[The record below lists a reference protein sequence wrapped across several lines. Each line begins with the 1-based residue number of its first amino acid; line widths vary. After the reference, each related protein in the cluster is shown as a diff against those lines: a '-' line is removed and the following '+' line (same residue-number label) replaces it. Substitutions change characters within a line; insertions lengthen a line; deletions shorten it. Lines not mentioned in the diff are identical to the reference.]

1 MEITITTHSPSH
13 TQLPSNWD
21 WLLFIR
27 STGRKTVN
35 TEACKYAC
43 RFSVK
48 HGNLPFLPTHLIAS
62 SGKILVLPGGQALCL
77 RRGTPS
83 TCCARCSPTGAVP
96 VISWKCCCCS
106 VHRPGHQIS
115 CTISS
120 VVHLHSACIQVAGK
134 DVPLPGIKSQ
144 LLLLKMELE
153 EEQAGIMFSFQTV
166 NEVAYL
172 LFPITLTQHFSGKS
186 IHPGHGGP
194 RFNSLLHLREDKP
207 ISSGHT
213 LAIRLH
219 KGTFSSC

>member
-1 MEITITTHSPSH
+1 METSLSSPATSYQVLARFRYFPEDRLSAYVEGH
-13 TQLPSNWD
+13 
-21 WLLFIR
+21 LLLAVQDAAPLELCQ
-27 STGRKTVN
+27 SSPENAV
-35 TEACKYAC
+35 AA
-43 RFSVK
+43 
-48 HGNLPFLPTHLIAS
+48 AS
-62 SGKILVLPGGQALCL
+62 
-77 RRGTPS
+77 
-83 TCCARCSPTGAVP
+83 
-96 VISWKCCCCS
+96 
-106 VHRPGHQIS
+106 HRPGHQIS

-134 DVPLPGIKSQ
+134 GVSLPGIKSQ

-153 EEQAGIMFSFQTV
+153 EEQAGIKFSFQTV

-186 IHPGHGGP
+186 IHTGHGGP
-194 RFNSLLHLREDKP
+194 RFNSLLHLREDKR